1 MKAVYSLPCEF
12 LQHCKGFGQELVALF
27 KCQSCLLQGRLNMI
41 ELLHGL
47 CVCVYIH
54 AHMIFMVGLLGV
66 LLSAGENG
74 FGQEPFVELMKSS
87 LQTFLNAACLQ
98 QMTYYI
104 DVSTPCKRT
113 P

>member
-1 MKAVYSLPCEF
+1 M
-12 LQHCKGFGQELVALF
+12 
-27 KCQSCLLQGRLNMI
+27 
-41 ELLHGL
+41 
-47 CVCVYIH
+47 
-54 AHMIFMVGLLGV
+54 

-98 QMTYYI
+98 QMTSI